1 MKILLFSRKAK
12 ILAREIIRG
21 WYMKT
26 LSADQIIRCAGGSFT
41 WIGANPE
48 EYCLFPAQKE
58 NAADLQR
65 RQDSLPALTVEDDTW
80 HFTPLGQ
87 NDALICGCC
96 RLRTAPGSG
105 LVLSEQPRITL
116 LFHAEG
122 DCIRLRHLHISFAAE
137 PRKPP
142 SRASPEK
149 GGSYEYMGELAV
161 QEQGKAFP
169 ELTPRQKKV
178 LYYLTRGLTYRKI
191 ADILQ
196 ITPRTVR
203 YHIIEAE
210 RRLHAENRIQLI
222 DLAFRRI
229 RAFRNNARSPV
240 HKHGAPDIPEK

>member
-12 ILAREIIRG
+12 NLAREIIRG

-26 LSADQIIRCAGGSFT
+26 LTVEQIIRCAGGSFT
-41 WIGANPE
+41 WIGANLE
-48 EYCLFPAQKE
+48 EYCLFPAQKG
-58 NAADLQR
+58 NTADLQR
-65 RQDSLPALTVEDDTW
+65 RQDSLPALTVEEDVW
-80 HFTPLGQ
+80 RFTPLGQ
-87 NDALICGCC
+87 GDALICGCC

-122 DCIRLRHLHISFAAE
+122 DSILLRHLHISFAAE
-137 PRKPP
+137 TGTPP
-142 SRASPEK
+142 SCASPEK
-149 GGSYEYMGELAV
+149 ESSYEYMGELAV

-169 ELTPRQKKV
+169 ELTRRQKKI

-203 YHIIEAE
+203 YHITETE
-210 RRLHAENRIQLI
+210 KRLHAENRIQLI